1 MLNFGFYNMDCMEG
15 MKEFPDNYFDLAVVD
30 PPYGGGLTDNGGC
43 QGWFSKYHQQD
54 PVKDIGGARGSAVG
68 STSTNKSGGASP
80 CQRTTKRQP
89 QLRETQ
95 AGRRT
100 QKNHIVGYCAGAR
113 IFRGIVPY
121 LTQSDHLGRELL
133 FVTADKM
140 FSDMAQTV
148 DFRGFFN
155 GYVRVRVDII

>member
-1 MLNFGFYNMDCMEG
+1 MLDFGFYNMDCLQG
-15 MKEFPDNYFDLAVVD
+15 MKEFPDNYFNLAVVD

-54 PVKDIGGARGSAVG
+54 PAKNIGGGARFGG
-68 STSTNKSGGASP
+68 RFDKYKQIGGASP
-80 CQRTTKRQP
+80 RQRTTERQP
-89 QLRETQ
+89 QLRKTQ

-121 LTQSDHLGRELL
+121 LTQSGHMGREL
-133 FVTADKM
+133 FFTTADKV
-140 FSDMAQTV
+140 FSDMAQVV
-148 DFRGFFN
+148 DFGGFFN
-155 GYVRVRVDII
+155 GYV